1 MTIVMLIFG
10 LLTIL
15 SACGVVFSR
24 RSLHSALWLVATL
37 FLVAVHFAL
46 LGADFIAALQIM
58 IYAGAIMV
66 LVVFTIMLL
75 GLDKVVDGKEGFA
88 LPPYFAAVI
97 CAAFAAVLVFVMSK
111 KAVFSLAGHGEAPAI
126 SGSPKEVGRLLF
138 TEHVYAFEITAL
150 LLLAAIIGAVV
161 LAYDKKRPLPKNRG
175 LRAMHSASG
184 GDGSDA

>member
-1 MTIVMLIFG
+1 MTLTMMLFG
-10 LLTIL
+10 VLTIL
-15 SACGVVFSR
+15 SACGVVFSA

-46 LGADFIAALQIM
+46 LGADFVAALQVM

-75 GLDKVVDGKEGFA
+75 GLDKAVDRHGFPLPRYLAATICA
-88 LPPYFAAVI
+88 LFAAM
-97 CAAFAAVLVFVMSK
+97 LTFVMSK
-111 KAVFSLAGHGEAPAI
+111 EVVFSIANTEGGGT

-161 LAYDKKRPLPKNRG
+161 LAFDRKRPLAADRG
-175 LRAMHSASG
+175 LRAMHAQ
-184 GDGSDA
+184 GDTDA

>member
-1 MTIVMLIFG
+1 MTVVMIIFG
-10 LLTIL
+10 VLTLL

-46 LGADFIAALQIM
+46 LGADFVAALQIM

-75 GLDKVVDGKEGFA
+75 GLEKVVDAKSFPIPRYIAGF
-88 LPPYFAAVI
+88 I
-97 CAAFAAVLVFVMSK
+97 CAAFAAMLTYVMSK
-111 KAVFSLAGHGEAPAI
+111 ELVFSIADSSGAVPA
-126 SGSPKEVGRLLF
+126 SGDPKEVGRLLL
-138 TEHVYAFEITAL
+138 TEHVYAFEVTAL

-161 LAYDKKRPLPKNRG
+161 LAYDKKRPLASERG
-175 LRAMHSASG
+175 LRAMHAKG
-184 GDGSDA
+184 EANA